1 MRPPAPERL
10 SSPRG
15 APLSALSWADVQAR
29 VAEAEDFL
37 LATTD
42 PDGRPHVVPVLA
54 VWLEGTICFVTFRQ
68 SRKTRNLERNDGCA
82 VTVPGPDADLVLEGA
97 AQLAAGCCSSSPSTD
112 TRQILMATIRSARR
126 ASCEHRPPSG

>member
-1 MRPPAPERL
+1 
-10 SSPRG
+10 
-15 APLSALSWADVQAR
+15 

-54 VWLEGTICFVTFRQ
+54 VWLEGTVCFVTFRQ

-82 VTVPGPDADLVLEGA
+82 VTVPGPDVDLVLEGA
-97 AQLAAGCCSSSPSTD
+97 AQLAAGCRSSSPSTD

-126 ASCEHRPPSG
+126 ASCEHRPPTG